1 MKLSEKFKISF
12 FKYGFVIFIALFLI
26 LLNEQYSNEYSIER
40 LKANIGSLGLENQ
53 SFVTETNKD
62 KVLISSQAQ
71 IILTQREAIDNGV
84 IELDRIKKLKS
95 KVSFVTNTT
104 IDSIFVPSEEVL
116 MGSEGVLVVNDN
128 DVEERTFKFN
138 YEDPNKWFTL
148 KGFYNFKGLGIDNF
162 TVKNHYT
169 IYVADTKLNLF
180 RKSVPEVILVNK
192 NPYTETIEMNNIV
205 ITFDKP
211 FYKRNVFWLGVG
223 VVGGIIIAK

>member
-26 LLNEQYSNEYSIER
+26 LLNEQCTNEHSIKR

-53 SFVTETNKD
+53 SFVTEKNKD

-71 IILTQREAIDNGV
+71 IILTQREAIDNGA

-95 KVSFVTNTT
+95 KVRFVTNTT
-104 IDSIFVPSEEVL
+104 IDTIFVPSEEVL
-116 MGSEGVLVVNDN
+116 VVNDN
-128 DVEERTFKFN
+128 GVKERTFKFN

-162 TVKNHYT
+162 TVKNDYT
-169 IYVADTKLNLF
+169 IYIADTKLNLF

-211 FYKRNVFWLGVG
+211 FYKQNVFWLGVG
-223 VVGGIIIAK
+223 VVGGILIAK